1 MGEGLLSA
9 MTKVPRYDARRDAN
23 EPEIVEALEAVGASV
38 LRLDD
43 VDLLIGYRGTN
54 YLMEVK
60 TPEGKLNKKQQKFF
74 RSWQGQVNIVR
85 TRIQALKLI
94 GAI

>member
-1 MGEGLLSA
+1 MSKIL
-9 MTKVPRYDARRDAN
+9 RYDAKRDAN

-38 LRLDD
+38 LRVDD
-43 VDLLIGYRGTN
+43 VDLIVGYRNTN

-60 TPEGKLNKKQQKFF
+60 TTDGRLNKKQAKFF
-74 RSWQGQVNIVR
+74 RSWRGQVNIVR
-85 TRIQALKLI
+85 SRMDALKLI

>member
-1 MGEGLLSA
+1 

-38 LRLDD
+38 LRADD
-43 VDLLIGYRGTN
+43 VDLVVGFRNTN
-54 YLMEVK
+54 YLMEIK
-60 TPEGKLNKKQQKFF
+60 TPQGRLNKKQQKFF
-74 RSWQGQVNIVR
+74 RSWHGQVNIIGTVD
-85 TRIQALKLI
+85 QALALI

>member
-1 MGEGLLSA
+1 MV
-9 MTKVPRYDARRDAN
+9 KVPRYDAKRDKN
-23 EPEIVEALEAVGASV
+23 EPEIVEALQAVGASV
-38 LRLDD
+38 LRADD
-43 VDLLIGYRGTN
+43 VDLIVGYRGVN

-60 TPEGKLNKKQQKFF
+60 TADGQLNKKQQKFF
-74 RSWQGQVNIVR
+74 RSWKGQVNIIR